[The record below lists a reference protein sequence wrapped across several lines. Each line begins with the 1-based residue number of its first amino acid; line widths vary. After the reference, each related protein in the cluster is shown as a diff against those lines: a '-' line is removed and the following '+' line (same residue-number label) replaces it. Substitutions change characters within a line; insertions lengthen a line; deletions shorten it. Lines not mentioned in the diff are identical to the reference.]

1 MRMNALLNRTA
12 KPKASTKERFIFDN
26 YLFNNTL
33 QELALGD
40 DVVKL
45 SFRESALLK
54 MLMEHKNQVLDRRM
68 ALDSLW
74 GGDSFFNARSMDVFI
89 SKLRKHLKKDDTI
102 EIVNVRGIGYKLIVE
117 E

>member
-1 MRMNALLNRTA
+1 MNALLNRTA

-74 GGDSFFNARSMDVFI
+74 GAIVSLMPGAWMCSFPNSASI
-89 SKLRKHLKKDDTI
+89 
-102 EIVNVRGIGYKLIVE
+102 
-117 E
+117 